1 MIQSWDESIPLG
13 SDDMS
18 AGDNSIRNFKTAI
31 RERLAVDHNFFD
43 SEAGQANVGAH
54 KWVTLIVQS
63 AAPASASGIGFIYSK
78 TVAGKVELFYV
89 DSSGTSTQITSAGSV
104 VPGTLDSLSD
114 VEATTPALR
123 DSIYFDTAD
132 SKWKKGNAHAV
143 YA

>member
-54 KWVTLIVQS
+54 KWVTLIVQTVDPTS
-63 AAPASASGIGFIYSK
+63 AAGVGIVYTK
-78 TVAGKVELFYV
+78 TVSGVVELFYI
-89 DSSGTSTQITSAGSV
+89 DSAGTTKQLTTVGKLTATIAACTDVVITSLADG
-104 VPGTLDSLSD
+104 D
-114 VEATTPALR
+114 VLKWNAAT
-123 DSIYFDTAD
+123 
-132 SKWKKGNAHAV
+132 SKWINSKPYAV
-143 YA
+143 YK